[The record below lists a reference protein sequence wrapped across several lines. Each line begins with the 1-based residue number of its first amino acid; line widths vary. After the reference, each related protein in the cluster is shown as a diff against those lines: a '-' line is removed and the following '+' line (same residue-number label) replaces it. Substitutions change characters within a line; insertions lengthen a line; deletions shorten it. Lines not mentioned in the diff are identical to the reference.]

1 MADRGGF
8 RLSDAHVLFARSPGD
23 ADRAHGPPVGHER
36 DAAPEHDEAIGLDD
50 AVEQRAVPNSTRR
63 HQSIVGR
70 PPNEATE

>member
-8 RLSDAHVLFARSPGD
+8 RSDAHVLFARSPGD

-36 DAAPEHDEAIGLDD
+36 APP
-50 AVEQRAVPNSTRR
+50 PNTTRRSVLTTPWSSAGSDWTRR